1 MKWNIGAQINHNKH
15 FNMIILI
22 LADGAVAS
30 TFEQKPALDSV
41 SDVEQKVTPDTPSR
55 RRRSSRSRTKS
66 PSPVRITVQEAPEL
80 SAVKEEDPED
90 EQMEEEEET
99 STKVELVSEP
109 VDPVEVPQ
117 QPVVVKNDTEFDE
130 KILDE
135 MEVDGEPAG
144 DELIN
149 EDELLAEPKS
159 ENKDETIQPAAEAN
173 NDETPKEE
181 SDKPTTD
188 DERRGKKRRSESP
201 STKPSSPKKR
211 QRLPPPNIDDFV
223 NDEDEPDL
231 DNNLVQLSW
240 CKY

>member
-1 MKWNIGAQINHNKH
+1 MFIS
-15 FNMIILI
+15 I
-22 LADGAVAS
+22 LAGGAVVS

-66 PSPVRITVQEAPEL
+66 PSPVRTTVQEAPEL
-80 SAVKEEDPED
+80 TAVKEEEHED
-90 EQMEEEEET
+90 EQMEDEET
-99 STKVELVSEP
+99 SLNAATVSEP
-109 VDPVEVPQ
+109 ADPVDVPQ
-117 QPVVVKNDTEFDE
+117 QPAVAKNENEFDE

-144 DELIN
+144 DELLN

-159 ENKDETIQPAAEAN
+159 EIKEDTIQPAVEAN

-181 SDKPTTD
+181 AEKPTTD

-240 CKY
+240 CKYSILLKPLIH

>member
-1 MKWNIGAQINHNKH
+1 MFI
-15 FNMIILI
+15 FI

-41 SDVEQKVTPDTPSR
+41 SDVEQKLTPDTPSR

-66 PSPVRITVQEAPEL
+66 PSPVRTTVQEAPEL
-80 SAVKEEDPED
+80 SAVKEEEPED

-99 STKVELVSEP
+99 SINAATVSEP
-109 VDPVEVPQ
+109 VETVDVPQ
-117 QPVVVKNDTEFDE
+117 QPAVVKNDTEFDE

-144 DELIN
+144 DELLN

-159 ENKDETIQPAAEAN
+159 ENKDETIQPATEAN

-181 SDKPTTD
+181 TEKATTD

-240 CKY
+240 CKSN

>member
-1 MKWNIGAQINHNKH
+1 MFIS
-15 FNMIILI
+15 I
-22 LADGAVAS
+22 LADGAVVS

-66 PSPVRITVQEAPEL
+66 PSPVRTTVQEAPEL
-80 SAVKEEDPED
+80 SAVQEEEPEE
-90 EQMEEEEET
+90 EQMEEEET
-99 STKVELVSEP
+99 SVNAATVSEP
-109 VDPVEVPQ
+109 AEPVDVPQ
-117 QPVVVKNDTEFDE
+117 QPVVKAENEFDE

-144 DELIN
+144 DELLN
-149 EDELLAEPKS
+149 EDELLAEPKT
-159 ENKDETIQPAAEAN
+159 EIKEDTIQPAVEAN
-173 NDETPKEE
+173 IDETPKEE
-181 SDKPTTD
+181 AEKPTTD

-240 CKY
+240 CKYSITLIKIIDS